1 MIPPSW
7 GKLGGIK
14 GPAVE
19 QVGTVFPIYG
29 GCLGGP
35 HWGLLQIPFPYVLY
49 ESRVGLCLC
58 SLTVYAI

>member
-35 HWGLLQIPFPYVLY
+35 HWGLLQIPFPYA
-49 ESRVGLCLC
+49 CLRH
-58 SLTVYAI
+58 LKTQQ